1 MRKPLFTSILFML
14 LFTIFI
20 SFFGV
25 PTVKAP
31 YTLNGSDFPLAGPM
45 EIISPK
51 NITYNTNSIVLNVT
65 SIFLLGP
72 EYANFYYCL
81 DETDN
86 VTFPITGTR
95 EPREVT
101 RTYENGTVIIVNST
115 LNVPSIL
122 KGETSLSELSEG
134 PHKMVV
140 YANYTA
146 NTIIGQDKTT
156 VFFTINADSEATHIP
171 EFQSWILLP
180 LAILSIALVVICKKY
195 TKIVG
200 F

>member
-1 MRKPLFTSILFML
+1 
-14 LFTIFI
+14 
-20 SFFGV
+20 
-25 PTVKAP
+25 
-31 YTLNGSDFPLAGPM
+31 
-45 EIISPK
+45 
-51 NITYNTNSIVLNVT
+51 VT
-65 SIFLLGP
+65 SVFLLGP
-72 EYANFYYCL
+72 EYANFYYSL
-81 DETDN
+81 DGADN

-101 RTYENGTVIIVNST
+101 RTYENGTVVIVNST

-134 PHKMVV
+134 PHEIVI

-156 VFFTINADSEATHIP
+156 LCFTITADSETTHIP

-180 LAILSIALVVICKKY
+180 LAILSIALVVFCKNMLK
-195 TKIVG
+195 
-200 F
+200 